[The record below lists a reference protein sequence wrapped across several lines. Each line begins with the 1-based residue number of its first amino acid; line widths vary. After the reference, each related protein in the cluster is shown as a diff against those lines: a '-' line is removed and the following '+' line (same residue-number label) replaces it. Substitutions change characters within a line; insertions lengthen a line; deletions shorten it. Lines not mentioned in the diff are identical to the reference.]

1 LDQALILMRF
11 GSSFD
16 IQDLKYWRQ
25 TRELVENALDHSKS
39 KQNVDIVLDIA
50 THMKEFGMLSNKVL
64 RHIAQHLAHI
74 STMTTGQLSLFTM
87 IYCSQEM

>member
-1 LDQALILMRF
+1 MRV

-39 KQNVDIVLDIA
+39 ESSFDIVIDIA

-64 RHIAQHLAHI
+64 RHVAKHFSHVA
-74 STMTTGQLSLFTM
+74 SMTTG
-87 IYCSQEM
+87 

>member
-1 LDQALILMRF
+1 LDQALTLMRF

-39 KQNVDIVLDIA
+39 NVDVVLDIA

-64 RHIAQHLAHI
+64 RHVA
-74 STMTTGQLSLFTM
+74 
-87 IYCSQEM
+87 